1 LFLFVT
7 AERGL
12 RGVIVDDVWSF
23 FGTELGSGVCLP
35 AIPPWVKGR
44 SVLLIRY
51 FLVVG
56 GLLLTL
62 LFIAD
67 WYTPSPPQIPTHEG
81 STDRTILRIRSA
93 RKWPEKVQIDTTIP
107 MTAPSTASVVDAN
120 KPEQPKLAAYAQAKP
135 AEPQSE
141 KRKAAAHVRRS
152 KPRAAPPMRFAVT
165 PMPQAWSLSW

>member
-1 LFLFVT
+1 
-7 AERGL
+7 
-12 RGVIVDDVWSF
+12 
-23 FGTELGSGVCLP
+23 
-35 AIPPWVKGR
+35 VKGR

-62 LFIAD
+62 LFIVD
-67 WYTPSPPQIPTHEG
+67 WYTPSPPQTATQEG
-81 STDRTILRIRSA
+81 SIDRTILRIRSA

-107 MTAPSTASVVDAN
+107 MTAPSTATVVAASR
-120 KPEQPKLAAYAQAKP
+120 PEQPKLAAYAQAKP

-141 KRKAAAHVRRS
+141 KRKAAALVRRS

-165 PMPQAWSLSW
+165 PMPQAWSFGW